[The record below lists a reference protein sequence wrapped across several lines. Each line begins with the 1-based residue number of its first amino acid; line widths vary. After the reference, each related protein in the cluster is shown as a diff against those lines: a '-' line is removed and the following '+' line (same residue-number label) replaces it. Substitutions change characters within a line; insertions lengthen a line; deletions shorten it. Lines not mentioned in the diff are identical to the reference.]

1 MSTIT
6 PGEPAMADATPLVTV
21 CICTFKRPR
30 LLTRLLGEIAR
41 QQTDGA
47 LTYRVVV
54 VDNDVRES
62 ARDAVEAI
70 RRSAPFDLVYFVE
83 PEQNIAMA
91 RNRAVEN
98 ADGDYVAFIDDDEFP
113 GPDWLRT
120 MHRAL
125 VHYRVDGVLGP
136 VLPHYEQTPPDWIV
150 RGRFHDRPTHASGE
164 ILTWRFTRTGNA
176 LLKRAL
182 FDVPGMRF
190 RPEFGS
196 GGEDRDLFRR
206 LIESGRRFAW
216 CAEAPVYESI
226 PPERLRR
233 GFMLRRALLRG
244 KTPYNH
250 SARAYLRSVV
260 AIPAYTIALP
270 FLLLSGQHLFMRC
283 LVSYFD
289 HVGRIL
295 ALLGADVIKDKYV
308 IK

>member
-1 MSTIT
+1 MSATM
-6 PGEPAMADATPLVTV
+6 PGETAPAGATALITV
-21 CICTFKRPR
+21 CVCTFKRPQ
-30 LLTRLLGEIAR
+30 LLTRLLHEIAR
-41 QQTDGA
+41 QHTDGA
-47 LTYRVVV
+47 FAYRVVV
-54 VDNDVRES
+54 VDNDERQS
-62 ARDAVEAI
+62 AREPVEAI
-70 RRSAPFDLVYFVE
+70 RRSAAFDLVYVVE

-98 ADGDYVAFIDDDEFP
+98 AAGEYLAFIDDDEFP
-113 GPDWLRT
+113 GPDWLGT

-125 VHYRVDGVLGP
+125 VQYRVDGVLGP

-150 RGRFHDRPTHASGE
+150 RGRFHDRPSHASGE
-164 ILTWRFTRTGNA
+164 ILTWTFTRTGNA

-182 FDVPGMRF
+182 FDAPGTRF

-226 PPERLRR
+226 PAERLKR

-250 SARAYLRSVV
+250 TPRAYLRSAV

-270 FLLLSGQHLFMRC
+270 FLLLSGQHRFMRC